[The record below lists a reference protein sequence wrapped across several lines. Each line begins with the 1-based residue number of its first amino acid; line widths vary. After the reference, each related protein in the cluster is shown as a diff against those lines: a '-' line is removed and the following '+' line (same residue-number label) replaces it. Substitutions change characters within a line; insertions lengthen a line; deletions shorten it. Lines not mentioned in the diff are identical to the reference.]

1 MAEFIEALEAFI
13 NAVIDGI
20 SNYVHSDIAF
30 VIDTQL
36 AEMVKYCTDETVL
49 IIRNILDIFGR

>member
-1 MAEFIEALEAFI
+1 MADFIEALKTFL

-49 IIRNILDIFGR
+49 LIRNILDIFGR